1 MSIPPEGVPTEPGA
15 VGLVKGSA
23 SPNAAFLFHEFWMG
37 KEAQELLVKGGKYS
51 SRTDVAPP
59 TGSPPLDKIK
69 LLTLDYAEYKN
80 KRQDILQRMTDVF
93 GGEWGI

>member
-1 MSIPPEGVPTEPGA
+1 
-15 VGLVKGSA
+15 
-23 SPNAAFLFHEFWMG
+23 MG

-59 TGSPPLDKIK
+59 TGAPPLNKIK
-69 LLTLDYAEYKN
+69 LLTLDYGEYKA
-80 KRQDILQRMTDVF
+80 KRGDILQRMTDVF

>member
-1 MSIPPEGVPTEPGA
+1 MKFFSG
-15 VGLVKGSA
+15 
-23 SPNAAFLFHEFWMG
+23 
-37 KEAQELLVKGGKYS
+37 S

-59 TGSPPLDKIK
+59 GGSPPLDKIK

-80 KRQDILQRMTDVF
+80 KRENILQRMTDVF